1 MSNLASAIKAND
13 VAKVQKTI
21 SKDRANVKETRGTIA
36 LSQAAHLGH
45 LKIVQVLIEF
55 GAEVNDEDKV
65 LYPSEAPLAEAAAQ
79 GYLEIVR
86 VLLEAGAEVNI
97 HSNDPEYW
105 TPLMY
110 GVSSGN
116 IEIVK
121 LLVEAGANVNEIR
134 NGGNFALMIARD
146 SKHQEI
152 FKYLA
157 PLTDP
162 VLRQEAESLTA
173 FP

>member
-1 MSNLASAIKAND
+1 MPSLASAIKAND
-13 VAKVQKTI
+13 LAKVQKLI
-21 SKDRANVKETRGTIA
+21 AKDRANVKETRGTIA

-45 LKIVQVLIEF
+45 LKIVQVLIES
-55 GAEVNDEDKV
+55 GAEVNDEDRV
-65 LYPSEAPLAEAAAQ
+65 IYPSEAPLAQAAAQ

-86 VLLEAGAEVNI
+86 VLLKAGAEVNI
-97 HSNDPEYW
+97 HSDDPEYL

-134 NGGNFALMIARD
+134 SGGNFALMIAAEVE
-146 SKHQEI
+146 HQEI
-152 FKYLA
+152 FEYLA
-157 PLTDP
+157 PLTDI
-162 VLRQEAESLTA
+162 VWRQEAEKVL
-173 FP
+173 FK